1 MRHECRF
8 CQCGDWRTSGTQQPT
23 SLPTKGSRACHG
35 NVVGFL
41 VLGHVL
47 VDEIRNATRLVVYLR
62 FWISFLFPGEKRYR
76 LAVCLSLPLSLS
88 LSLSLSLTLSLS
100 LSLSLSL
107 YKFFLFIFICKTIM
121 RIEPVARSTR
131 FDSTRLDSV
140 ANLEHTL
147 EMRAI
152 LPTNSTLPI
161 ALDRTDG
168 CVATSSDDF
177 ALCTRRRETRDRLGR
192 PSFSLA
198 SRPCCSSAP
207 SPRTPLFLVLAE
219 SANAAKILSVARSI
233 RRVPL

>member
-1 MRHECRF
+1 MSRKRRRFSRSRSRSRRRNTECY
-8 CQCGDWRTSGTQQPT
+8 
-23 SLPTKGSRACHG
+23 
-35 NVVGFL
+35 
-41 VLGHVL
+41 
-47 VDEIRNATRLVVYLR
+47 ATRRVPAILDFFSVSGR
-62 FWISFLFPGEKRYR
+62 ETISSRR
-76 LAVCLSLPLSLS
+76 LPLPPSFT
-88 LSLSLSLTLSLS
+88 LSLSLTLSHSLS

-198 SRPCCSSAP
+198 SRSCCSSAP